1 MEHVDERAVVVDAV
15 VEVVVASTTH
25 STRGDRKT
33 ESGKIAPDFSDRTL
47 CHQNRKRNT
56 SLGLVPQGRGPHT
69 GVLDVGRVRR
79 QSSSPR

>member
-33 ESGKIAPDFSDRTL
+33 ESRKIAPDFSDRTL

-56 SLGLVPQGRGPHT
+56 SLGLVPQERGANR